1 MTHNSIDRRYDLHT
15 ADAPLP
21 VLYREYA
28 DAVAREALRGEA
40 ACTRC
45 HGTGVEP
52 GPSRVDQLLQLADGF
67 GVGLT
72 ADQLEAASLR
82 DDTCRACRG
91 ECYAPAPICDRCGQ
105 AIYAEAGPCCETCT
119 AAQLQP
125 YYRQITAPDV
135 PSGHQLGGTYVET
148 VYHTSWPE
156 ACAALTAL
164 LPDADLEVGYW
175 GRVTDPRTG
184 VTCYRDGLCLD

>member
-1 MTHNSIDRRYDLHT
+1 MTHNSIDRRYDLHST
-15 ADAPLP
+15 DAPLP

-52 GPSRVDQLLQLADGF
+52 GPSRVDQLLQLAEAFDI
-67 GVGLT
+67 GLT
-72 ADQLEAASLR
+72 ADQLDAA
-82 DDTCRACRG
+82 DAADTCRACRG

-105 AIYAEAGPCCETCT
+105 AIYAEPGPCCDTCT
-119 AAQLQP
+119 PAVLLPYQRHIADPDQQP
-125 YYRQITAPDV
+125 GADD
-135 PSGHQLGGTYVET
+135 VET
-148 VYHTSWPE
+148 VYHASWPE

-164 LPDADLEVGYW
+164 LPDADLRAGYW

-184 VTCYRDGLCLD
+184 ITCYRDALCLD